1 MQEFYFALLGD
12 EVKLPLYVTG
22 VGATD
27 PERHCTRPTGHVY
40 HQVIYTA
47 RGEGV
52 LIIDGEE
59 YKIPKRTGFFLP
71 AYYPHEYRAKDGAN
85 WETHWVSFSGA
96 SVDQILVNLGLNVPT
111 VFKAVDMT
119 GLERQWE
126 KMLKAIHSPNI
137 HSGYTNSGLLYS
149 FLVEL
154 NRTISCPSSP
164 RENHRMEQ
172 LKSIIEYIDKNYA
185 MDISLTDL
193 SRIVNL
199 SPQYICRIF
208 RECMN
213 MRPFEHLTKKR
224 LYEAKNLLLD
234 TSLSIN
240 DISKAVGYNDCSYFC
255 AVFKKQENVSPA
267 EYRMLYAE
275 RQLVRAEREA
285 KSIDSFDE

>member
-22 VGATD
+22 VGSTD
-27 PERHCTRPTGHVY
+27 PERHCVRPSGHVY

-52 LIIDGEE
+52 LTIDGEE
-59 YKIPKRTGFFLP
+59 HKIPKCSGFFLP
-71 AYYPHEYRAKDGAN
+71 AYYPHSYTAKSGSN
-85 WETHWVSFSGA
+85 WETHWVSFSGT
-96 SVDQILVNLGLNVPT
+96 SVDSILSNLGFDKPIIFRVGD
-111 VFKAVDMT
+111 VSGIEKI
-119 GLERQWE
+119 WE
-126 KMLKAIHSPNI
+126 KMLKAIHSSNI
-137 HSGYTNSGLLYS
+137 HSGYQNSSHIYS

-154 NRTISCPSSP
+154 NRIISCPASP
-164 RENHRMEQ
+164 RESHRMEQ
-172 LKSIIEYIDKNYA
+172 LKTIIDYIDKNYSL
-185 MDISLTDL
+185 DISLNDL
-193 SRIVNL
+193 SSIVNL

-224 LYEAKNLLLD
+224 IYEAKNLLLD
-234 TSLSIN
+234 TDLSIN
-240 DISKAVGYNDCSYFC
+240 EISKAVGYNDCSYFC

-275 RQLVRAEREA
+275 TRFARRSLMGNN
-285 KSIDSFDE
+285 SDI

>member
-27 PERHCTRPTGHVY
+27 PERHCVRPSGHVY

-52 LIIDGEE
+52 LTIDGEE
-59 YKIPKRTGFFLP
+59 HKIPKCSGFFLP
-71 AYYPHEYRAKDGAN
+71 AYYPHSYCAKNGTN

-96 SVDQILVNLGLNVPT
+96 SVDSILSNLGFDKPV
-111 VFKAVDMT
+111 VFRVGDVSGIEKT
-119 GLERQWE
+119 WE
-126 KMLKAIHSPNI
+126 KMLKTIHSSNI
-137 HSGYTNSGLLYS
+137 HSGYQNSANIYS

-154 NRTISCPSSP
+154 NRIISCPASP
-164 RENHRMEQ
+164 RESHRMEQ
-172 LKSIIEYIDKNYA
+172 LKTIIDYIDKNYA
-185 MDISLTDL
+185 LDISLNDL
-193 SRIVNL
+193 SAIVNL

-234 TSLSIN
+234 TDLSIN

-275 RQLVRAEREA
+275 TQLARRAFNEDNA
-285 KSIDSFDE
+285 DF